1 MNILVTGAAGFI
13 GFSLCKNLSKSK
25 KVIGIDSLNAYY
37 DVKLKKKRLQILQ
50 KNKNFFFI
58 KADICDE
65 KKLAFIFKKYK
76 INKVVHLA
84 AQAGVR
90 YSIKNPKEYIS
101 SNLVGFFNMINC
113 SRKQNVSHFIYAST
127 SSVYGKS
134 LKKKFKETDV
144 TEKPLSLY
152 AATKKSNEL
161 MAFNYSSMFNLRTTG
176 LRFFTV
182 YGPWGRPDMALY
194 KFTKGIL
201 REKKIDV
208 YNYGNHMRDFTY
220 IDDVVKCIKK
230 VLNNKPKKNKNLYQV
245 YNICSS
251 SPVKLLRY
259 IKLIEKNLSKKA
271 KINFLPLQKGDVK
284 NTFGVNKEFLNNYGY
299 KPIVKVE
306 YGIKNFVN
314 WYTKYILK

>member
-1 MNILVTGAAGFI
+1 M
-13 GFSLCKNLSKSK
+13 
-25 KVIGIDSLNAYY
+25 
-37 DVKLKKKRLQILQ
+37 
-50 KNKNFFFI
+50 
-58 KADICDE
+58 
-65 KKLAFIFKKYK
+65 
-76 INKVVHLA
+76 
-84 AQAGVR
+84 R